1 MGAAPTLAAIAD
13 AFGRKTAVMWLSIQ
27 FRDLS
32 EYAGTKMKLSVDQA
46 KDLASLTFSEHKLW
60 KVTHVM
66 QFLTK
71 LKAGTY
77 GKFFGAVDPIQI
89 ATAMRAYEEYRR
101 DRSHRYWLKQDAE
114 RRRAE
119 EERHT
124 EAVNAHKKHLER
136 LGITQEQWMENIDIF
151 MSGLKERHL
160 PEDEERR
167 QLAERG
173 VKFNHQQTQINE
185 NSKST
190 SLD

>member
-32 EYAGTKMKLSVDQA
+32 EYAGTKMKISVDQA

-77 GKFFGAVDPIQI
+77 GKFYGAVDPIQI

-101 DRSHRYWLKQDAE
+101 DRNHQYWLKQDAE

-124 EAVNAHKKHLER
+124 EAVNAHKRHLER
-136 LGITQEQWMENIDIF
+136 LGISQEQWMENIDIF
-151 MSGLKERHL
+151 MDGLKERL
-160 PEDEERR
+160 LSEDEERR

-173 VKFNHQQTQINE
+173 VKFNHQQNTNQ
-185 NSKST
+185 
-190 SLD
+190 